1 MMQNMEFDSHLPNL
15 LRELIQGH
23 PAPGPLVRA
32 VNLTIPIIRDLAKR
46 AIELDDPE
54 LNVLMIRLALY
65 EIEPA
70 ERRSAIEAQERRIQ
84 ENA

>member
-1 MMQNMEFDSHLPNL
+1 MQNMEFDSHLPNL

-23 PAPGPLVRA
+23 PAPWPLVRA

>member
-1 MMQNMEFDSHLPNL
+1 MQNMEFDSHLPNL

-46 AIELDDPE
+46 AIELDDV
-54 LNVLMIRLALY
+54 N
-65 EIEPA
+65 
-70 ERRSAIEAQERRIQ
+70 RR
-84 ENA
+84 

>member
-32 VNLTIPIIRDLAKR
+32 ISCL
-46 AIELDDPE
+46 
-54 LNVLMIRLALY
+54 
-65 EIEPA
+65 
-70 ERRSAIEAQERRIQ
+70 
-84 ENA
+84 